1 MLQGP
6 ETNLRMVAE
15 IHKALVEQRAVAAD
29 ILNYKAEGRMF
40 WNALLI
46 GSIFDHGSKLRV
58 TDGHHQAAHVAGPLR
73 RKRQ

>member
-29 ILNYKAEGRMF
+29 FLNYKAEGRMF
-40 WNALLI
+40 WNALFI
-46 GSIFDHGSKLRV
+46 GSIFDHDSKLRV
-58 TDGHHQAAHVAGPLR
+58 TDGHHQAAHVAGRLR